1 MDRSALQRLSTE
13 QLMHLILVI
22 IHIVCSRL
30 NITLDPTAVY
40 FHSSF
45 HLNHTIR
52 LTFLTSKHLF
62 QMPDSFGDSDSD
74 TGSSLSTRKGYAKGG
89 GKTQNGS
96 VLQQLPLPSTQS
108 NASSSSYGPMQTLL
122 PNSITTGSHN
132 NLSTRNLFPGGNPHV
147 PDQSNWFVS
156 SIPEDAPAARPAT
169 STSALTDDDLFDE
182 PDWVPPIHVQ
192 IPADWPPLPD
202 ISSS

>member
-1 MDRSALQRLSTE
+1 
-13 QLMHLILVI
+13 
-22 IHIVCSRL
+22 
-30 NITLDPTAVY
+30 
-40 FHSSF
+40 
-45 HLNHTIR
+45 
-52 LTFLTSKHLF
+52 
-62 QMPDSFGDSDSD
+62 MP
-74 TGSSLSTRKGYAKGG
+74 KVME
-89 GKTQNGS
+89 KTQNGS

-202 ISSS
+202 ISSSSGSSYLYPDGSTTDEGTVPSSLSHNTSSLQGTLPTCTQPSTLSTSYHSSALAANTEQDTLPRPQ